1 MNIRLMPISFV
12 LFVNCSCIGCFSKK
26 DISSTSDE
34 ELSALLSEEY
44 LTYKVDYEKQHEGED
59 GTDYA
64 RQRIMEEYGLT
75 EEEWEALYQK
85 FVQEGY
91 LDRAA
96 QKLDLGIDYLIK
108 TDHQK

>member
-1 MNIRLMPISFV
+1 MFFKSYNILMDNV
-12 LFVNCSCIGCFSKK
+12 AVKK
-26 DISSTSDE
+26 YTLKRVE
-34 ELSALLSEEY
+34 TKV
-44 LTYKVDYEKQHEGED
+44 TYKVDYEKQHEGED

-64 RQRIMEEYGLT
+64 RQRIMEQYGLS

-96 QKLDLGIDYLIK
+96 QKLDLGINYLIK